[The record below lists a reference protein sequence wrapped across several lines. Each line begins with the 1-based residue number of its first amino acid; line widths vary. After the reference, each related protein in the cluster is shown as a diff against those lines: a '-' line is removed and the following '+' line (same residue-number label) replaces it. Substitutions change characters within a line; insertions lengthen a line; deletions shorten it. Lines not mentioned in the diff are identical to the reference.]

1 MSSPS
6 RSAKLRSV
14 SGGSTVRRSGRISK
28 RRQGV
33 YPSTTRLL
41 TVWSVLMGAM
51 VLLAGNLFYVQ
62 VRQSS
67 VLRKIAQDRQSYVL
81 QPFVPRRSIVDR
93 NGTVLALDR
102 PAFMLYA
109 HPKLFKESAQA
120 IAEKLA
126 PILNQPIPAL
136 LKTFR
141 EGESGLRVADKL
153 SENAADHIIDLQVD
167 GLELIER
174 RERLYPQQ
182 QQAADV
188 VGFVNTEHK
197 GQAGIELSQQNLLE
211 RHTKEIRLSRMG
223 DGSPMPDQV
232 PAGFMSL
239 DDLQLQLTIDL
250 RLQRVAQQALQKQV
264 KAFGAKRGTVIVMD
278 ARDGALLALATDP
291 TYDPNQYSRFPFDRF
306 KIWGVTD
313 LYEPGSTFKPINVA
327 IALETGAIQ
336 PNDVFNDVGQIF
348 IDQWTIQNF
357 DFSSAGGRGSVNVTD
372 IIKYSS
378 NVGMVRI
385 VQQMKASLYYT
396 WLKKI
401 GLGSTT
407 GIDLPSE
414 AAGQVKDRKTFTQS
428 PIEPATTAFG
438 QGFSLTPIQLAQMHS
453 SLANGGKLVTPHV
466 LRGLYDSKGQLYW
479 QPNLP
484 PPKQVFSLKTT
495 QAVLL
500 MMEQVVQNGTAK
512 NAQIPSYRI
521 AGKTGTAQ
529 KAGGGGGY
537 GDGKITSFVGIVPV
551 NAPRYVIVA
560 VVDEPQGGDA
570 FGATVAAPV
579 VKAVMEALISL
590 EKIPPSPP
598 VSTAAGNNG

>member
-6 RSAKLRSV
+6 RSAKLRRV
-14 SGGSTVRRSGRISK
+14 PGGSAVRRSGRISK
-28 RRQGV
+28 RGQGV

-41 TVWSVLMGAM
+41 TVWSVLMGGM

-109 HPKLFKESAQA
+109 HPKLFKESTQA

-141 EGESGLRVADKL
+141 EGESGLRIADKL

-232 PAGFMSL
+232 PAGFMNL

-291 TYDPNQYSRFPFDRF
+291 TYDPNQYSKFPFDRF

-357 DFSSAGGRGSVNVTD
+357 DFSAAGGRGSINVTD

-414 AAGQVKDRKTFTQS
+414 AAGQVKDRQTFTQS
-428 PIEPATTAFG
+428 PVEPATTAFG
-438 QGFSLTPIQLAQMHS
+438 QGFSLTPIQLAQMHG

-512 NAQIPSYRI
+512 NAQIPGYRI

-551 NAPRYVIVA
+551 NAPRYVVIA

-570 FGATVAAPV
+570 FGATVAAPI

>member
-1 MSSPS
+1 
-6 RSAKLRSV
+6 
-14 SGGSTVRRSGRISK
+14 
-28 RRQGV
+28 
-33 YPSTTRLL
+33 
-41 TVWSVLMGAM
+41 
-51 VLLAGNLFYVQ
+51 
-62 VRQSS
+62 
-67 VLRKIAQDRQSYVL
+67 
-81 QPFVPRRSIVDR
+81 IVDR

-109 HPKLFKESAQA
+109 HPKLFKQSAQA

-126 PILNQPIPAL
+126 PILNQPVPAL

-141 EGESGLRVADKL
+141 EGESGLRIADKL

-174 RERLYPQQ
+174 RERIYPQQ

-232 PAGFMSL
+232 PAGFMNL

-357 DFSSAGGRGSVNVTD
+357 DFSSAGGRGSVSVTD

-414 AAGQVKDRKTFTQS
+414 AAGQVKDRQTFTQS
-428 PIEPATTAFG
+428 PVEPATTAFG
-438 QGFSLTPIQLAQMHS
+438 QGFSLTPIQLAQMHG

-512 NAQIPSYRI
+512 NAQIPGYRI

-551 NAPRYVIVA
+551 NAPRYVVVA

-570 FGATVAAPV
+570 FGATVAAPI

-598 VSTAAGNNG
+598 ASTAAGNNG

>member
-1 MSSPS
+1 M
-6 RSAKLRSV
+6 
-14 SGGSTVRRSGRISK
+14 GG
-28 RRQGV
+28 
-33 YPSTTRLL
+33 
-41 TVWSVLMGAM
+41 M

-67 VLRKIAQDRQSYVL
+67 VLHKIAQDRQSYAL

-126 PILNQPIPAL
+126 PILNQPVPAL

-141 EGESGLRVADKL
+141 EDESGLRIADKL

-223 DGSPMPDQV
+223 NGSPMPDQV
-232 PAGFMSL
+232 PAGFMNL

-336 PNDVFNDVGQIF
+336 PNDLFNDVGQIF

-357 DFSSAGGRGSVNVTD
+357 DFSAAGGRGSINVTD

-414 AAGQVKDRKTFTQS
+414 AAGQIKDRQTFTQS

-438 QGFSLTPIQLAQMHS
+438 QGFSLTPIQLAQMHG

-479 QPNLP
+479 QPSLP

-500 MMEQVVQNGTAK
+500 MMEQVVQKGTAK
-512 NAQIPSYRI
+512 NAQIPDYRI

-537 GDGKITSFVGIVPV
+537 GGGKVTSFVGIVPV
-551 NAPRYVIVA
+551 NAPRYVVIA

-570 FGATVAAPV
+570 FGATVAAPI
-579 VKAVMEALISL
+579 VKTVMEALISL